1 MQQLLL
7 VSNYLSKASFERG
20 FLCYNGIKSGD
31 KMTLY
36 NYKAFLDLDADTYD
50 AWEPR
55 FERMEE
61 QALRTVK
68 DLCPDFDTSVAN
80 DSVHSYCEE
89 VVFLTLFGDELQTN
103 LYNYHRDLITQMEQ
117 RFRYTRDWM
126 RGKDEAS

>member
-1 MQQLLL
+1 
-7 VSNYLSKASFERG
+7 
-20 FLCYNGIKSGD
+20 
-31 KMTLY
+31 MTLY

-55 FERMEE
+55 FERIEE

-68 DLCPDFDTSVAN
+68 DLCPSFDTSVAN

-103 LYNYHRDLITQMEQ
+103 LYNYHRNLITQMEQ
-117 RFRYTRDWM
+117 RFRYTTDWM
-126 RGKDEAS
+126 NDKHEAS